1 MIADMLKPYQRVAAE
16 RIVNAGCML
25 LSDQPGLGKTFTSL
39 GALELSGVLVPGS
52 VSIVIAPLIT
62 CDTAWLPTAQSFMP
76 EVNVID
82 GFSGSRLRRSQR
94 IAKSIRDDVAN
105 LIVTN
110 HDSLG
115 ISKSGV
121 SLVPA
126 IIVQNFVA
134 IIIDESHMVLPMTY
148 DFMSE
153 ATQFW
158 RGLNTINNDS
168 VEFRVAVSGTPD
180 RGKFH
185 YRLGTWRFLMPLV
198 YSAPSVLYST
208 WLSDHFYTY
217 EIKVPVRKRDGS
229 SFDTSVTKVGHM
241 LDKPRW
247 ASMDRL
253 KMIRRTKSEVAQ
265 ELPPKQYVDIDLPFS
280 DKLSRSYTAFIN
292 EFILDDD
299 GSVKNA
305 LVYSLRAAQFATCEW
320 AEGPNGKVLPVVGG
334 ESPKRDWIFE
344 WLRERNLLADPDDT
358 PNGKVVIASQYTRV
372 LFWLKEELA
381 REGVYAEVLSGDIS
395 QHERSRIQRL
405 FQDESSG
412 LRIVLLSA
420 GLGVGIDLD
429 VADDLI
435 LVDIPRNPDIQE
447 QVEDRIHRVSRMHN
461 VTIWRLRSRSTI
473 DVTISAKND
482 EVFRESRAMMDGV
495 RAVDFDRKIMDRI
508 GVS

>member
-1 MIADMLKPYQRVAAE
+1 MIAGMLKPYQRVAAE

-39 GALELSGVLVPGS
+39 GALELSGVLVAGS

-82 GFSGSRLRRSQR
+82 GFSGSRLRRSAR
-94 IAKSIRDDVAN
+94 INKSIREDMPN

-115 ISKSGV
+115 ISKDGV
-121 SLVPA
+121 SLVPS

-134 IIIDESHMVLPMTY
+134 IVIDESHMVLPMTY
-148 DFMSE
+148 DFMYE
-153 ATQFW
+153 GTQFW

-168 VEFRVAVSGTPD
+168 VEIRIAVSGTPD

-185 YRLGTWRFLMPLV
+185 YRLGTWRFLMPLI
-198 YSAPSVLYST
+198 YGAPSIMYNT

-217 EIKVPVRKRDGS
+217 EITVPVRKKDGS
-229 SFDTSVTKVGHM
+229 AFDTKITKVGHM

-247 ASMDRL
+247 AKLDSL
-253 KMIRRTKSEVAQ
+253 KMIRRTKSEVAK
-265 ELPPKQYVDIDLPFS
+265 ELPPKQYVDVDLPFT
-280 DKLSRSYTAFIN
+280 DKLSRSYSAFST
-292 EFILDDD
+292 EFVLADD

-305 LVYSLRAAQFATCEW
+305 LVYALRAAQFATCEW
-320 AEGPNGKVLPVVGG
+320 AENGKGKVLPVVGG

-344 WLRERNLLADPDDT
+344 WLRERNLLANPDDT

-372 LFWLKEELA
+372 LFWLRDELA
-381 REGVYAEVLSGDIS
+381 KEGVHAEVLSGDIS
-395 QHERSRIQRL
+395 QQQRSAVQRL
-405 FQDESSG
+405 FQDESSS

-429 VADDLI
+429 IADDLI
-435 LVDIPRNPDIQE
+435 LIDLPRNPDVQE
-447 QVEDRIHRVSRMHN
+447 QVEDRIHRVSRLHN
-461 VTIWRLRSRSTI
+461 VTIWRLRSRGTI

-482 EVFRESRAMMDGV
+482 EVFRETRAMMDGV
-495 RAVDFDRKIMDRI
+495 RAVDFDRKIMERI
-508 GVS
+508 GVE

>member
-39 GALELSGVLVPGS
+39 GALELSGVMTPGS

-94 IAKSIRDDVAN
+94 IAKSVRDDVAN

-115 ISKSGV
+115 ISKAGV
-121 SLVPA
+121 SLVPS
-126 IIVQNFVA
+126 IIVQEFVA
-134 IIIDESHMVLPMTY
+134 IIIDESHMVLPMKY
-148 DFMSE
+148 DFMFE

-168 VEFRVAVSGTPD
+168 VAIRIAVSGTPD

-185 YRLGTWRFLMPLV
+185 YRLGTWRFLMPLI
-198 YSAPSVLYST
+198 YEAPKVTYDG
-208 WLSDHFYTY
+208 WLSEHFYTY
-217 EIKVPVRKRDGS
+217 EITVPIRKSDGFK
-229 SFDTSVTKVGHM
+229 FDAKITKVGHM

-247 ASMDRL
+247 AKLDSL
-253 KMIRRTKSEVAQ
+253 KMIRRTKAEVASD
-265 ELPPKQYVDIDLPFS
+265 LPPKQYVDIDLPFS
-280 DKLSRSYTAFIN
+280 DKLSRSYSSFTN
-292 EFILDDD
+292 EFILADD
-299 GSVKNA
+299 GSIKNA
-305 LVYSLRAAQFATCEW
+305 LVYALRAAQFATCEW
-320 AEGPNGKVLPVVGG
+320 AEDAKGRFSPIVGG

-344 WLRERNLLADPDDT
+344 WLRERNLLADPDVA
-358 PNGKVVIASQYTRV
+358 PSGKVVIASQYTRV
-372 LFWLKEELA
+372 LFWLRDELA
-381 REGVYAEVLSGDIS
+381 KDGVHAEVLSGDIS
-395 QHERSRIQRL
+395 QQERSRIQRL
-405 FQDESSG
+405 FQDESSF

-435 LVDIPRNPDIQE
+435 LVDIPRNPDVQE
-447 QVEDRIHRVSRMHN
+447 QVEDRIHRVSRLHN
-461 VTIWRLRSRSTI
+461 VTIWRLRSRGTI

-482 EVFRESRAMMDGV
+482 EVFRETRAMMDGV
-495 RAVDFDRKIMDRI
+495 REVDFDRKIMNRI
-508 GVS
+508 GVE